1 MPRQIKNLDHKEL
14 EQLDSDDLKNV
25 YRTTKESIRN
35 FLKKG
40 RDENDKE
47 IIRKMETIKYIEDKL
62 NIHENKK
69 FTILK
74 CDIRENFN
82 ASELNN
88 SNLSLTEKESFVH
101 LEKLLNQRVAE
112 FQEILDKDRKENEKF
127 REEMMLEKT
136 KIKVLYDELDKRIS
150 NIESMLLNQKK

>member
-88 SNLSLTEKESFVH
+88 SNLSLTEK
-101 LEKLLNQRVAE
+101 RE
-112 FQEILDKDRKENEKF
+112 FRSSRKI
-127 REEMMLEKT
+127 
-136 KIKVLYDELDKRIS
+136 IKSKSSGIS
-150 NIESMLLNQKK
+150 RNSR

>member
-1 MPRQIKNLDHKEL
+1 MLKINLKMPRQIKNLDHKEL

-88 SNLSLTEKESFVH
+88 SNLSLTEK
-101 LEKLLNQRVAE
+101 RE
-112 FQEILDKDRKENEKF
+112 FRSSRKI
-127 REEMMLEKT
+127 
-136 KIKVLYDELDKRIS
+136 IKSKSSGIS
-150 NIESMLLNQKK
+150 RNSR